1 MNFRGQ
7 KLQRMID
14 STELCSCVSEKYNPE
29 CLEMITGG
37 QTREAMCVW
46 AYHVDEAPD
55 GGVAGVPEVA
65 RRLGDLDGEDGA
77 GDGADAGAAQHSAL
91 RRQPDRAP
99 GHRPDHRPHCTHTR
113 SQHQEPTN
121 QPCQSAPAH
130 APAAKTQVATAQST
144 LHAKPI
150 AAEPKPSAPPAH
162 CTTSGATGD
171 DDEELG
177 DASIG
182 CRLANQTN
190 NNNNNKK
197 LGDGGNG
204 G

>member
-14 STELCSCVSEKYNPE
+14 SSELCSCVSEKYNPE
-29 CLEMITGG
+29 CLEMIMGG

-65 RRLGDLDGEDGA
+65 RRLGDLDGEDG
-77 GDGADAGAAQHSAL
+77 
-91 RRQPDRAP
+91 
-99 GHRPDHRPHCTHTR
+99 
-113 SQHQEPTN
+113 
-121 QPCQSAPAH
+121 
-130 APAAKTQVATAQST
+130 
-144 LHAKPI
+144 
-150 AAEPKPSAPPAH
+150 
-162 CTTSGATGD
+162 
-171 DDEELG
+171 EELG

-190 NNNNNKK
+190 NNNNKK

>member
-14 STELCSCVSEKYNPE
+14 SSELCSCVSEKYNPE
-29 CLEMITGG
+29 CLEMIMGG

-99 GHRPDHRPHCTHTR
+99 GHRPDHRPHCGEDAGGDGAEHPAREADRRRAKAVGAAGPLHHLRRHRRRRRGARRRVHWLQTR
-113 SQHQEPTN
+113 KPNQQQQQQE
-121 QPCQSAPAH
+121 ARRWW
-130 APAAKTQVATAQST
+130 KW
-144 LHAKPI
+144 
-150 AAEPKPSAPPAH
+150 
-162 CTTSGATGD
+162 
-171 DDEELG
+171 
-177 DASIG
+177 
-182 CRLANQTN
+182 RLAQCDCGG
-190 NNNNNKK
+190 K
-197 LGDGGNG
+197 LSEEKRSCYK
-204 G
+204 